1 MPFAAADVPP
11 CCAMGER
18 RIASIGV
25 IGGSGLYHFLEGAEP
40 FEVDTPYGPPSD
52 RLAVAEVEGRP
63 VAFLARHGSRHTLPP
78 HRINYRANLW
88 ALHHLGVERVLAPCA
103 VGSLRAAHAPGEVVV
118 CDQLV
123 DRTSGRADTYFD
135 GPEVAHLS
143 AADPY
148 CEELR
153 PLAAAAA
160 RAAGL
165 RVHEGGTV
173 VVINGPRFSTRAES
187 SHYAAAGWNV
197 INMTQYP
204 EVMLAR
210 ELGMCYVNLSLV
222 TDYDCGLE
230 GAPEVRPVTQ
240 AEVFAVFSQNTER
253 LRTALRGLVSSLPAE
268 RGCGCA
274 AGQPQPLGHA

>member
-1 MPFAAADVPP
+1 MSQKRVAAV
-11 CCAMGER
+11 
-18 RIASIGV
+18 GV
-25 IGGSGLYHFLEGAEP
+25 IGGSGLYRFLDDVESV
-40 FEVDTPYGPPSD
+40 EVDTPYGPPSD
-52 RLAVAEVEGRP
+52 RIAVAELAGHR

-88 ALHHLGVERVLAPCA
+88 ALGELGVERVLAPCA
-103 VGSLRAAHAPGEVVV
+103 VGSLRAEHAPGEVVV

-123 DRTSGRADTYFD
+123 DRTAGRADTYFD

-148 CEELR
+148 CAELR

-165 RVHEGGTV
+165 AVHEGGTV

-187 SHYAAAGWNV
+187 AHYAGAGWNV

-204 EVMLAR
+204 EVVLAR

-230 GAPEVRPVTQ
+230 GSPEVRPVTQ

-253 LRTALRGLVSSLPAE
+253 LRTALRSLISALPAT
-268 RGCGCA
+268 RGCDCA
-274 AGQPQPLGHA
+274 AGRPRPLGHAQPPPPEDHR

>member
-1 MPFAAADVPP
+1 MR
-11 CCAMGER
+11 AMGER
-18 RIASIGV
+18 MVAAVGV
-25 IGGSGLYHFLEGAEP
+25 IGGSGLYRFLEDAES
-40 FEVDTPYGPPSD
+40 VDIDTPYGAPSD
-52 RLAVAEVEGRP
+52 RVTVAELAGHR

-88 ALHHLGVERVLAPCA
+88 ALHQLGVERVLAPCA
-103 VGSLRAAHAPGEVVV
+103 VGSLRAEHAPGEVVV

-123 DRTSGRADTYFD
+123 DRTHSRPDTFFD

-148 CEELR
+148 CDELR

-160 RAAGL
+160 RDAGL
-165 RVHEGGTV
+165 TVHEGGTV

-187 SHYAAAGWNV
+187 RHYASAGWNV

-204 EVMLAR
+204 EVVLAR

-230 GAPEVRPVTQ
+230 GSPQLRPVTQ
-240 AEVFAVFSQNTER
+240 DEVFAVFSQNTER
-253 LRTALRGLVSSLPAE
+253 LRTALRGLVSRLPAT
-268 RGCGCA
+268 RGCACA
-274 AGQPQPLGHA
+274 AGRPQPLGHA

>member
-1 MPFAAADVPP
+1 M
-11 CCAMGER
+11 ER
-18 RIASIGV
+18 RAAIGV
-25 IGGSGLYHFLEGAEP
+25 VGGSGLYRFLDDVETV
-40 FEVDTPYGPPSD
+40 EVDTPYGAPSD
-52 RLAVAEVEGRP
+52 RVALAELAGHR

-88 ALHHLGVERVLAPCA
+88 ALGELGVERVLAPCA
-103 VGSLRAAHAPGEVVV
+103 VGSLRAEHAPGEVVV

-123 DRTSGRADTYFD
+123 DRTAGRADTYFD

-148 CEELR
+148 CAELR

-165 RVHEGGTV
+165 TVHEGGTV

-187 SHYAAAGWNV
+187 AHYTAAGWNV

-204 EVMLAR
+204 EVVLAR

-222 TDYDCGLE
+222 TVYDCGL
-230 GAPEVRPVTQ
+230 ASSPHVRPVT
-240 AEVFAVFSQNTER
+240 
-253 LRTALRGLVSSLPAE
+253 
-268 RGCGCA
+268 
-274 AGQPQPLGHA
+274 

>member
-1 MPFAAADVPP
+1 MS
-11 CCAMGER
+11 ER
-18 RIASIGV
+18 RPAAVGV
-25 IGGSGLYHFLEGAEP
+25 IGGSGLYRFLDGAEM
-40 FEVDTPYGPPSD
+40 FELETPYGPPSD
-52 RLAVAEVEGRP
+52 RVAVADLAGHR
-63 VAFLARHGSRHTLPP
+63 VAFVARHGAGHTIPP

-88 ALHHLGVERVLAPCA
+88 ALHQLGVERVLAPCA
-103 VGSLRAAHAPGEVVV
+103 VGSLRADLAPGEVVI
-118 CDQLV
+118 CDQVV
-123 DRTSGRADTYFD
+123 DRTHSRPDTYFD

-148 CEELR
+148 CAELR

-160 RAAGL
+160 REAGL
-165 RVHEGGTV
+165 TVHEGGTV

-187 SHYAAAGWNV
+187 SHYAGAGWNV

-204 EVMLAR
+204 EVVLAR

-230 GAPEVRPVTQ
+230 GSPEVRPVTQ

-253 LRTALRGLVSSLPAE
+253 MRAALRGLVSRLPTG
-268 RGCGCA
+268 RGCDCA
-274 AGQPQPLGHA
+274 AGRPVPLGHA

>member
-1 MPFAAADVPP
+1 MSKRATV
-11 CCAMGER
+11 
-18 RIASIGV
+18 GV
-25 IGGSGLYHFLEGAEP
+25 IGGSGLYRFLDDVESVVVE
-40 FEVDTPYGPPSD
+40 THYGPPSD
-52 RLAVAEVEGRP
+52 RVALAELAGHR
-63 VAFLARHGSRHTLPP
+63 VAFLARHGSRHSVPP

-88 ALHHLGVERVLAPCA
+88 ALGELGVERVLAPCA
-103 VGSLRAAHAPGEVVV
+103 VGSLRAEHAPGEVVV

-123 DRTSGRADTYFD
+123 DRTAGRADTYFD

-148 CEELR
+148 CAELR

-165 RVHEGGTV
+165 TVHERGTV
-173 VVINGPRFSTRAES
+173 VVVNGPRFSTRAES
-187 SHYAAAGWNV
+187 AHYTTAGWNV

-230 GAPEVRPVTQ
+230 GSPHVRPVTQ
-240 AEVFAVFSQNTER
+240 EEVFAVFSQNTER
-253 LRTALRGLVSSLPAE
+253 LRSALRSLISGLPAT
-268 RGCGCA
+268 RGCECA
-274 AGQPQPLGHA
+274 AGRPVPLGHA